1 VGLYPKPPTEGG
13 IVKTASALL
22 GAAATTTSITYVDLL
37 TLAITTGGD
46 SRLEIYASFAVSNA
60 VDRAGT
66 DQDYLRVMID
76 STVLAETGSEQ
87 WPVTEAGALFV
98 VTGVLAAGSHT
109 VYLQWRTTTGGTL
122 RCAANTIAAQPEHA
136 SIIVIETKG

>member
-1 VGLYPKPPTEGG
+1 MGLYPQPPVSGG
-13 IVKTASALL
+13 IVQTASALL
-22 GAAATTTSITYVDLL
+22 GAAATTTSITYVNLL

-46 SRLEIYASFAVSNA
+46 SRLEIYSSFATSNA
-60 VDRAGT
+60 VSRALT
-66 DQDYLRVMID
+66 DQDYLRILID
-76 STVLAETGSEQ
+76 ATVLAETGGEQ

-98 VTGVLAAGSHT
+98 VTGVLSAGAHT
-109 VYLQWRTTTGGTL
+109 VYLQWKTTTGGTM